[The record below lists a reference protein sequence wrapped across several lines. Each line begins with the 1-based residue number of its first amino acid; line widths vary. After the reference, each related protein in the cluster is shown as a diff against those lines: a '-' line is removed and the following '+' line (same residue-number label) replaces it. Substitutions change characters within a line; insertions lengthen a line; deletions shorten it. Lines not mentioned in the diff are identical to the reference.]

1 MKLKP
6 EALLARYVAERD
18 ALLSRIEAVLQDD
31 PRVCAA
37 WLWGSLGRRETD
49 ALSDIDLWV
58 VVDDDILTKVTEE
71 RQAYVR
77 QVQDPLLILEA
88 PQNAPV
94 RGAYLC
100 AVYGCEVGTLHTDWY
115 WQARSAA
122 WIPPDVTFLLERAP
136 LPRSDEP
143 PTFPGTDQT
152 PARAPIKAAGHRVR
166 SFWVM
171 LPIAAKYAARRS
183 TASQEFLIPMVL
195 DSLAAVTAFVNAER
209 PVETGTKPGIPDDP
223 YAQLDFL
230 ADRMTEMAG
239 LMVRA
244 TEQGVDV
251 PDPAILSHVVRYL
264 DVARAKLDASL

>member
-1 MKLKP
+1 MTLKP

-18 ALLSRIEAVLQDD
+18 ALLSGIEAVLQDD

-37 WLWGSLGRRETD
+37 WLWGSLGRGETD
-49 ALSDIDLWV
+49 VLSDIDLWV
-58 VVDDDILTKVTEE
+58 VVDDDVFDAVAEE
-71 RQAYVR
+71 RQAYIRRVG
-77 QVQDPLLILEA
+77 DPLLILEA
-88 PQNAPV
+88 PQNAPA

-100 AVYGCEVGTLHTDWY
+100 VVYGCEVGTLHTDWY

-122 WIPPDVTFLLERAP
+122 RIPPDVTLVLQRTA

-143 PTFPGTDQT
+143 PTFPGTEHP
-152 PARAPIKAAGHRVR
+152 PARAPVEAAGHRVR
-166 SFWVM
+166 SFWAM

-195 DSLAAVTAFVNAER
+195 DALAAVAVFVNAER
-209 PVETGTKPGIPDDP
+209 SVETGTKPGIPDDP

-230 ADRMTEMAG
+230 AARAVEMAG

-244 TEQGVDV
+244 AEQGVDV
-251 PDPAILSHVVRYL
+251 PGRAMVTHVDRYL
-264 DVARAKLDASL
+264 DLARAKLDVSL